1 MTERNLWDRG
11 GADEIF
17 RVFTGACPQVL
28 LFPVHMEKEVYR
40 MIRHVGRGQLVEG
53 VRLETDGAVV

>member
-1 MTERNLWDRG
+1 MGQG

-17 RVFTGACPQVL
+17 RVFTGVCPQVL

-40 MIRHVGRGQLVEG
+40 MMRKRCVWRRMAQLFEMK
-53 VRLETDGAVV
+53 

>member
-1 MTERNLWDRG
+1 MGQG

-17 RVFTGACPQVL
+17 RVFTGVCPQVL

-40 MIRHVGRGQLVEG
+40 MIRHVGRGQLAEK